1 VKRTLVVVVVLLF
14 APIAF
19 AGSPPVNLLVTPRIA
34 IAIVSKDDRKLNDL
48 DKAYLDAFTI
58 LRDDNACS
66 RLYGGPAAIEALNE
80 LMRVVRSSYLDR
92 HIAVRM
98 SGPVTFYRN
107 ANTGFSFRMFEKA
120 EINKEGSFYRGNA
133 PSQQRVPPIAD
144 FQPNTRQTRVTL
156 LLHELGHLVSG
167 ADKQWLL
174 SDDGHDVELSAKNTK
189 YVVDACRHEIE
200 SVTRMTVAQQ
210 LEEPLSTVAQLAT
223 LP

>member
-1 VKRTLVVVVVLLF
+1 MKRTINILVVLLS
-14 APIAF
+14 AQIAF
-19 AGSPPVNLLVTPRIA
+19 AGSPPPNLRITPRIA
-34 IAIVSKDDRKLNDL
+34 QAIVSKDDRKLNDL

-98 SGPVTFYRN
+98 SGRTTAYRN
-107 ANTGFSFRMFEKA
+107 AETGFSFRMFEKA
-120 EINKEGSFYRGNA
+120 EINKEGSFYRSNA
-133 PSQQRVPPIAD
+133 PSQQRVPLIAD

-156 LLHELGHLVSG
+156 LLHELGHLVRG

-174 SDDGHDVELSAKNTK
+174 SDDGHDLELSSKNTK
-189 YVVDACRHEIE
+189 YVVDVCRHEIE
-200 SVTRMTVAQQ
+200 LVTRMTVAQQ
-210 LEEPLSTVAQLAT
+210 LEEPLSTIAQLAT

>member
-1 VKRTLVVVVVLLF
+1 MKRTILILVVLL
-14 APIAF
+14 AVPIAF
-19 AGSPPVNLLVTPRIA
+19 AGSPPPNLRITPRIRM
-34 IAIVSKDDRKLNDL
+34 AIVSKDDRKLNDL
-48 DKAYLDAFTI
+48 DKAYLDVFTI

-66 RLYGGPAAIEALNE
+66 QLYGGPAAIEALNE
-80 LMRVVRSSYLDR
+80 LMRVVRSAYLDR

-98 SGPVTFYRN
+98 SGPTTSYRN

-133 PSQQRVPPIAD
+133 ASQQRVPPIAN

-156 LLHELGHLVSG
+156 LLHELGHLVRG

-174 SDDGHDVELSAKNTK
+174 SDDGHDLELSAKNTK
-189 YVVDACRHEIE
+189 YVVDVCRDEID

-210 LEEPLSTVAQLAT
+210 LEEPLTTVAQLAT

>member
-1 VKRTLVVVVVLLF
+1 MKRTILILVVLLA

-19 AGSPPVNLLVTPRIA
+19 AGSPPANLRITPRIA
-34 IAIVSKDDRKLNDL
+34 MAIASKDDRKLNDL

-98 SGPVTFYRN
+98 SGPTIAYRN
-107 ANTGFSFRMFEKA
+107 AETGFSFRMFEKA

-133 PSQQRVPPIAD
+133 PSQQRVPPIAN

-156 LLHELGHLVSG
+156 LLHELGHLVRG

-174 SDDGHDVELSAKNTK
+174 SDDGHDLDLSAKNTK
-189 YVVDACRHEIE
+189 YVVDVCRDEIE

-210 LEEPLSTVAQLAT
+210 LEEPLTTVAQLAT

>member
-1 VKRTLVVVVVLLF
+1 MKRTIIILVVLL
-14 APIAF
+14 AKPIAF
-19 AGSPPVNLLVTPRIA
+19 AGSPPPNLRITPRIA
-34 IAIVSKDDRKLNDL
+34 MAIVSKDDRKLNDL

-80 LMRVVRSSYLDR
+80 LMRVVRSAYLDR

-98 SGPVTFYRN
+98 SGPTTVYRN
-107 ANTGFSFRMFEKA
+107 AITGFSFRMFEKA

-133 PSQQRVPPIAD
+133 PSRQRVPGIAD
-144 FQPNTRQTRVTL
+144 FHPNTRQTRVTL
-156 LLHELGHLVSG
+156 LLHELGHLVRG
-167 ADKQWLL
+167 ADKRWLL
-174 SDDGHDVELSAKNTK
+174 SDDGHDLNLSAKNTK
-189 YVVDACRHEIE
+189 YVVDVCRDEIE

-210 LEEPLSTVAQLAT
+210 LEEPLTTVAQLAT

>member
-1 VKRTLVVVVVLLF
+1 MKRTLVLVVVLLF

-19 AGSPPVNLLVTPRIA
+19 AGSPPANLLVTPRIA

-66 RLYGGPAAIEALNE
+66 RLYGGPVAIEALNE
-80 LMRVVRSSYLDR
+80 LMRVVRPSYLDR
-92 HIAVRM
+92 KIAVRM
-98 SGPVTFYRN
+98 SGPTTIYRN
-107 ANTGFSFRMFEKA
+107 AVTGFSFRMFEKA

-133 PSQQRVPPIAD
+133 PSQQRVPLVAD
-144 FQPNTRQTRVTL
+144 FQPNTRQTRVL
-156 LLHELGHLVSG
+156 LILHELGHLVRG
-167 ADKQWLL
+167 TDNQWLL
-174 SDDGHDVELSAKNTK
+174 SDDGDDTGLSAKNTK
-189 YVVDACRHEIE
+189 YVVDTCRTEIE
-200 SVTRMTVAQQ
+200 YVTRMTVAQQ

>member
-1 VKRTLVVVVVLLF
+1 MQRTIVILVVLF
-14 APIAF
+14 AAPIAF

-34 IAIVSKDDRKLNDL
+34 LAIVSKDDRKLNDL

-58 LRDDNACS
+58 LRDDNPCS

-80 LMRVVRSSYLDR
+80 LMRVVRPSYLDR

-98 SGPVTFYRN
+98 SGSTALYLN
-107 ANTGFSFRMFEKA
+107 AGNGFSFRMFEKV
-120 EINKEGSFYRGNA
+120 EINKEGSFFRGNA
-133 PSQQRVPPIAD
+133 PSRQRVPPIAN

-156 LLHELGHLVSG
+156 LLHELGHLVRG

-174 SDDGHDVELSAKNTK
+174 SDDGHDLELSARNTK
-189 YVVDACRHEIE
+189 YIVDVCRDEIE

-210 LEEPLSTVAQLAT
+210 LEEPLTTVAQLAT

>member
-1 VKRTLVVVVVLLF
+1 MKRTITILVVLLA

-19 AGSPPVNLLVTPRIA
+19 AGSPPANLRITPRIA
-34 IAIVSKDDRKLNDL
+34 MAIVSKDDRKLNDL

-58 LRDDNACS
+58 LRDDNECS

-80 LMRVVRSSYLDR
+80 LMRVVRSTYLDR

-98 SGPVTFYRN
+98 SGPTTVYRN
-107 ANTGFSFRMFEKA
+107 AITGFSFRMFEKA

-133 PSQQRVPPIAD
+133 PSLQRVPRIAD

-156 LLHELGHLVSG
+156 LLHELGHLVRG

-174 SDDGHDVELSAKNTK
+174 SDDGHDIELSAKNTK
-189 YVVDACRHEIE
+189 YVVDVCRDEIE

-210 LEEPLSTVAQLAT
+210 LEEPLSTIAQLAT